1 MIIRSQ
7 GQTGAACDVRPP
19 FTRVDTFAQSGL
31 TKRLAHRNDRKRAPA
46 IATTVRVP
54 KTGGM
59 NTSKVS
65 VVRWL
70 KQVGEEVRQGEPV
83 VELET
88 EKVSYELDSPVG
100 GRLLKILAAEKAEV
114 PIGDALCEI
123 E

>member
-1 MIIRSQ
+1 
-7 GQTGAACDVRPP
+7 
-19 FTRVDTFAQSGL
+19 
-31 TKRLAHRNDRKRAPA
+31 
-46 IATTVRVP
+46 
-54 KTGGM
+54 M

-88 EKVSYELDSPVG
+88 EKVSYELDSPVA
-100 GRLLKILAAEKAEV
+100 GRLLRILAQEKAEV
-114 PIGDALCEI
+114 PIGDAICEI

>member
-1 MIIRSQ
+1 M
-7 GQTGAACDVRPP
+7 RPP
-19 FTRVDTFAQSGL
+19 P
-31 TKRLAHRNDRKRAPA
+31 RAGKEIA
-46 IATTVRVP
+46 IGITLLQVP

-70 KQVGEEVRQGEPV
+70 KGVGDAIRKGEPV

-88 EKVSYELDSPVG
+88 EKVSYELDSPVD
-100 GRLLKILAAEKAEV
+100 GRLLKILAQEKTEV
-114 PIGDALCEI
+114 PVGDPLCEI

>member
-1 MIIRSQ
+1 MPTAAGRLYSSNRIAQ
-7 GQTGAACDVRPP
+7 GSAA
-19 FTRVDTFAQSGL
+19 G
-31 TKRLAHRNDRKRAPA
+31 KEIA
-46 IATTVRVP
+46 ISITELRVP

-70 KQVGEEVRQGEPV
+70 KRVGDRIEKGEPV

-100 GRLLKILAAEKAEV
+100 GTLLKILAQEKAEV
-114 PIGDALCEI
+114 PIGDPLCEI

>member
-1 MIIRSQ
+1 M
-7 GQTGAACDVRPP
+7 
-19 FTRVDTFAQSGL
+19 
-31 TKRLAHRNDRKRAPA
+31 
-46 IATTVRVP
+46 RVP

>member
-1 MIIRSQ
+1 
-7 GQTGAACDVRPP
+7 
-19 FTRVDTFAQSGL
+19 
-31 TKRLAHRNDRKRAPA
+31 
-46 IATTVRVP
+46 
-54 KTGGM
+54 M

-88 EKVSYELDSPVG
+88 EKVSYELDSPVS
-100 GRLLKILAAEKAEV
+100 GRLLRILAQEKAEV